1 MTWVKICGLRTPEDV
16 AVAEEAGADAVGF
29 LLAPSP
35 RRLGVAEATDLIA
48 AARAMTVLVTADLT
62 AEAALDLLEK
72 TGADALQVHGAH
84 RVEAAAAARA
94 ADKVVLFSISVTDG
108 VDWDAIPADA
118 TPLLDAPQPGSGR
131 VFDWD
136 LIGSSQRRFVLA
148 GGLDP
153 DNVAD
158 AVARTGAWGVD
169 VSSGVESSPGRK
181 DPTLIRRFVERAKQ
195 S

>member
-35 RRLGVAEATDLIA
+35 RRIRVGE
-48 AARAMTVLVTADLT
+48 AARLVATARVMTVLVTTDLSP
-62 AEAALDLLEK
+62 EAAVELLK
-72 TGADALQVHGAH
+72 ATGADALQVHGTQ

-94 ADKVVLFSISVTDG
+94 IDKAVLFSVSVTDG
-108 VDWDAIPADA
+108 VDWGAIPADV
-118 TPLLDAPQPGSGR
+118 TPLLDAPRPGSGR

-136 LIGSSQRRFVLA
+136 LIGSPSRVFVLA

-153 DNVAD
+153 DNVVE
-158 AVARTGAWGVD
+158 AVARSGAWGVD

-181 DPTLIRRFVERAKQ
+181 DPTLIRHFVERAKQ

>member
-1 MTWVKICGLRTPEDV
+1 MTWVKICGLRDPKDL
-16 AVAEEAGADAVGF
+16 AVAEDAGADAVGF

-35 RRLGVAEATDLIA
+35 RRVGLAEATDLVA
-48 AARAMTVLVTADLT
+48 AARAMSVLVTADLT
-62 AEAALDLLEK
+62 PEAAVDLLDK

-94 ADKVVLFSISVTDG
+94 FGKVVLFSISVMDG
-108 VDWDAIPADA
+108 VDWKGIPADVI
-118 TPLLDAPQPGSGR
+118 PLLDAPEPGSGR
-131 VFDWD
+131 VFDWN
-136 LIGSSQRRFVLA
+136 LIGNTRRRFALA

-153 DNVAD
+153 DNVAA